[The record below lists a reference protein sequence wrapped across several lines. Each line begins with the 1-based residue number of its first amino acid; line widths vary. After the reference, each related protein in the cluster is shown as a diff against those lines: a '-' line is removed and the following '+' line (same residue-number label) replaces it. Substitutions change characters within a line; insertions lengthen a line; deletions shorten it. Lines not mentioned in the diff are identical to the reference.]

1 MTILCSGCSFT
12 IGSHKDELNNDI
24 DYKHWPD
31 FIPRSKNVAIGG
43 AGNRL
48 IARTILENIDTSDG
62 PIEAVV
68 VMWSTVERYD
78 FYDPL
83 YNAYKSEGSSYTGIK
98 QNYLKYFYSDFNQ
111 FAKTLEYILL
121 IQHMCKARNI
131 PLINCHMGDI
141 NYIDWDMDLAYG
153 IGVDQSNLKARRSL
167 SIEEQ
172 SNVET
177 FFQKCV
183 NNEERDFVAKLW
195 QQVNWDNWVFWNDT
209 GGLWQM
215 TNDKG
220 YDWIAYHPPEH
231 AHKEWAE
238 DIIIPRLKE
247 LYVKRI

>member
-62 PIEAVV
+62 QIEAVV

-177 FFQKCV
+177 FFQKCG
-183 NNEERDFVAKLW
+183 NDEERDFVAKLW